1 MTFKI
6 KTLTVENFVVFSN
19 RTTIDFSQ
27 SMNTIEG
34 SQKVNVSQ
42 SNGAGKSLLIDG
54 ISLALFGKGI
64 RANYLGEYITSSN
77 PNGGIYIGLEL
88 VNDTTTL
95 KIERWRRP
103 NSETN
108 KAKLWK
114 NGVCIS
120 QDSTVSKIDDMIQ
133 SFIGVSH
140 TNFISCIF
148 SVMIPGFLKLRPAQR
163 FEILEQALA
172 VKRIESVIKK
182 INSALKLDDE
192 KLNNTNLALIEAN
205 NKYIAENTKREIYS
219 NNYDSIQDTLARLET
234 ELESLLIEEES
245 KLKTKSEYSEVYTN
259 ATAKVTKITNEIN
272 ELRITIMSLENSI
285 ATQQAKLKSVMK
297 AFKRG
302 STGSLECAICRS
314 SLTDASK
321 ESVSDHY
328 TKEIEDLRNQLAPLR
343 TSEMDKTTKL
353 SNLKT
358 TQLKVETAIAS
369 LNKQL
374 TVIQTN
380 ILAVEKS
387 IRNSKAALSQAAAS
401 YSEELLSS
409 LSKEID
415 NLNTVK
421 TGLDKNIK
429 INTAWKQAM
438 SKNGLRLAY
447 IKEEVATLSALA
459 SRYATA
465 VYEQPMHI
473 KFYINDDKDNPTVDF
488 LVNGKNAGFFSTGEG
503 RRLEIAMTL
512 SLMSLLKSSGLSL
525 GFLVLDEALDGLSVS
540 SKQAVLKVIDSL
552 SEEYQILMISHDPL
566 IKQRPGYVIKIT
578 KDPTTETST
587 VSTHTQI

>member
-1 MTFKI
+1 MTYKI
-6 KTLTVENFVVFSN
+6 KKLEVENFVVFST
-19 RTTIDFSQ
+19 RTVIDFAQ
-27 SMNTIEG
+27 SLNNIEG
-34 SQKVNVSQ
+34 AQKVNTAQ

-64 RANYLGEYITSSN
+64 RANYLGDYITSSN

-103 NSETN
+103 NSDTN

-114 NGVCIS
+114 NGACIS
-120 QDSTVSKIDDMIQ
+120 QDATVSKIDEMIQ

-140 TNFISCIF
+140 TNFVSCIF
-148 SVMIPGFLKLRPAQR
+148 SVMVPGFLKLRPAQR

-182 INSALKLDDE
+182 INNALKLDEE
-192 KLNNTNLALIEAN
+192 KLSNTNASLIEAN

-219 NNYDSIQDTLARLET
+219 NNCISIKETLVHLDSELSSLMEEEENKLKLRTEYMELYHDTVAKITKVSDELNSIKINATSLET
-234 ELESLLIEEES
+234 S
-245 KLKTKSEYSEVYTN
+245 
-259 ATAKVTKITNEIN
+259 ITN
-272 ELRITIMSLENSI
+272 
-285 ATQQAKLKSVMK
+285 QQLKLKSVLK

-302 STGSLECAICRS
+302 ATGVLECAICRS

-321 ESVSDHY
+321 ESISEHY
-328 TKEIEDLRNQLAPLR
+328 TAEIDGLKVQLSPLKIKETEK
-343 TSEMDKTTKL
+343 SDKLSKLKATQTKL
-353 SNLKT
+353 
-358 TQLKVETAIAS
+358 ETAISS
-369 LNKQL
+369 LNKQI

-380 ILAVEKS
+380 ILS
-387 IRNSKAALSQAAAS
+387 IERSINSSKAALEVTTSS
-401 YSEELLSS
+401 YNEELLTS
-409 LSKEID
+409 LSKEIE
-415 NLNTVK
+415 NLTTVK
-421 TGLDKNIK
+421 ASLDKNIK

-488 LVNGKNAGFFSTGEG
+488 LVNGKNAGLFSTGEG

-525 GFLVLDEALDGLSVS
+525 GFLVLDEALDGLSTS

-566 IKQRPGYVIKIT
+566 IKQRPGYVIRIT
-578 KDPTTETST
+578 KDPTTERST
-587 VSTHTQI
+587 VSMHTQI

>member
-1 MTFKI
+1 MTYKI
-6 KTLTVENFVVFSN
+6 KKLEVENFVVFST
-19 RTTIDFSQ
+19 RTVIDFAS
-27 SMNTIEG
+27 SLNNIEG
-34 SQKVNVSQ
+34 AQKVNTTQ

-54 ISLALFGKGI
+54 ISLALFGKGV
-64 RANYLGEYITSSN
+64 RANYISEYITASN

-120 QDSTVSKIDDMIQ
+120 QDATVSKIDDMIQ
-133 SFIGVSH
+133 SFIGVNH

-148 SVMIPGFLKLRPAQR
+148 SVMVPGFLKLRPAQR

-182 INSALKLDDE
+182 INNALKLDDE
-192 KLNNTNLALIEAN
+192 KLNNTNSSIIDAN
-205 NKYIAENTKREIYS
+205 NRYIAENTKREIYS
-219 NNYDSIQDTLARLET
+219 NNYESIK
-234 ELESLLIEEES
+234 ESLNHLNNELSSLMTEEET
-245 KLKTKSEYSEVYTN
+245 KLKLKSEYSDIY
-259 ATAKVTKITNEIN
+259 KDIVTKLNTLTTERNTVAIEAG
-272 ELRITIMSLENSI
+272 SLISSVD
-285 ATQQAKLKSVMK
+285 TLKVKLKSVLK

-302 STGSLECAICRS
+302 STGTLECAICRS
-314 SLTDASK
+314 TLTDASK
-321 ESVSDHY
+321 ESVSAHY
-328 TKEIEDLRNQLAPLR
+328 NDEIAALEQKIAPLKKKEAELN
-343 TSEMDKTTKL
+343 TKIEKLTVNKT
-353 SNLKT
+353 KT
-358 TQLKVETAIAS
+358 ETANAA
-369 LNKQL
+369 LMKQL
-374 TVIQTN
+374 TFIQTN

-387 IRNSKAALSQAAAS
+387 IKNANDALTTAASS
-401 YSEELLSS
+401 YSEELLTT
-409 LSKEID
+409 LAKEISD
-415 NLNTVK
+415 LNTVK
-421 TGLDKNIK
+421 ASLDKNIK

-488 LVNGKNAGFFSTGEG
+488 LVNGKNAGLFSTGEG

-525 GFLVLDEALDGLSVS
+525 GFLVLDEALDGLSMS

-566 IKQRPGYVIKIT
+566 IKQRPGYVIRIT
-578 KDPTTETST
+578 KDPTTDTST
-587 VSTHTQI
+587 ISTHTQI